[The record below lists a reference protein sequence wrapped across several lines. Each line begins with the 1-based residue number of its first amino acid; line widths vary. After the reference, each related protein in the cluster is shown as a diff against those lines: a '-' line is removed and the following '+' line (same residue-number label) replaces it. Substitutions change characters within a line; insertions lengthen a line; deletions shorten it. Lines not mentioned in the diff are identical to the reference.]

1 MQYVK
6 MAISKQH
13 CIFVKMIS
21 PPFKILYEDENIL
34 VCDKAAGLMV
44 EPDRNN
50 HPNLLQHVKHYIR
63 DHTGEKNPYIQHLHR
78 LDRVTSGIV
87 LFTKKKEHLRFLS
100 EQFANREVTKIYT
113 ALTQNSP
120 INSTGFLENWHR
132 KEKKKAVI
140 VTEETP
146 FAEKASLNYRTEITD
161 NHLCRWQI
169 QLHTGKYH
177 QIRIQLSHIGCPII
191 GDFLYGSDI
200 SYQEHAIALHASQ
213 FIFTHPVSKEKMNLV
228 SPPTF

>member
-1 MQYVK
+1 MT
-6 MAISKQH
+6 ISKQD
-13 CIFVKMIS
+13 CIFAKMIS
-21 PPFKILYEDENIL
+21 PPFQILYEDEAIL
-34 VCDKAAGLMV
+34 ICEKAAGLMV

-50 HPNLLQHVKHYIR
+50 HPNLLQHIKNYIR
-63 DHTGEKNPYIQHLHR
+63 NNTGEKNPYVQHLHR
-78 LDRVTSGIV
+78 LDRVTSGLV

-120 INSTGFLENWHR
+120 INSIGLLENWHR

-146 FAEKASLNYRTEITD
+146 FTEKATLSYETEKLS
-161 NHLCRWQI
+161 NGLCRWKI

-177 QIRIQLSHIGCPII
+177 QIRIQLSHIGCPIL
-191 GDFLYGSDI
+191 GDVTYGSDTL
-200 SYQEHAIALHASQ
+200 YHEHAIALHATQ
-213 FIFTHPVSKEKMNLV
+213 LIFTHPVTKEKIDIIS
-228 SPPTF
+228 SPQFETL